1 LDAASASPPRGVQS
15 NSFVRDTTMLRRFVS
30 SGWSAFSASEIAAME
45 QLCTSHRQLLI
56 DGGFA
61 DVRSEAGY
69 TACAV
74 FLTNIDKAAQT
85 LSVDIAPRG
94 YRSQFSANYRALFPD
109 TARHYRVDV
118 LEASIDQ
125 HSAIWVNGEKFEL
138 SAEAVNHAE
147 ALQQA
152 WSDLA
157 ALLDRWHAARVAAP
171 DSHRNSAPPGGPTR
185 AELLT
190 VFVALDT
197 AWAQFEFKY
206 ISELIAIE
214 EQARQLI
221 VKAVRYDRELRS
233 SGKGTPQYKEVERN
247 LVKCL
252 AHLNSVANF
261 KGKGRDDLGCDI
273 LDSAVSVMQRC
284 KKGHTNA
291 PIRGAAREAAQVLA
305 SDVLAAFDAMRNY
318 LFEVSKCMER
328 VDPHLCNNVGLV
340 ARLVDWEESW
350 EIGSRFVL
358 DVAMFEAVCD
368 LVAEVKAAQE
378 LAPALTTM
386 CEDCDVELFLVLP
399 RVVLLCFLADSA
411 NKRAEVVKSLLPH
424 RFGITG
430 EGALPGKLDPEFKA
444 LFEQFNQAVRVL
456 ENTRVATPA
465 ASKGAAWELLVKRAV
480 LGGGDVR
487 NLYGE
492 RSLAT
497 QKVVEDLMREVE
509 RWSLE
514 LQRHCP
520 EDWNQFS
527 AVLVQCLTGGSPK
540 EPAPKFQV

>member
-1 LDAASASPPRGVQS
+1 
-15 NSFVRDTTMLRRFVS
+15 MLRSMFSS
-30 SGWSAFSASEIAAME
+30 SGWGAFSAAEVASVE
-45 QLCTSHRQLLI
+45 QLCTSHRQLLM

-74 FLTNIDKAAQT
+74 FLTNIDKAARALCLEVAQ
-85 LSVDIAPRG
+85 RG

-138 SAEAVNHAE
+138 SGEAIGHAE

-152 WSDLA
+152 WSDLG
-157 ALLDRWHAARVAAP
+157 ALLDRWHAARLAAP
-171 DSHRNSAPPGGPTR
+171 DSHRSGAPPGGPTR
-185 AELLT
+185 AELAT
-190 VFVALDT
+190 VLVALDT
-197 AWAQFEFKY
+197 AWSQFECKY

-221 VKAVRYDRELRS
+221 VKAVHYDDQLRS
-233 SGKGTPQYKEVERN
+233 LGKGSLQYKEAERN
-247 LVKCL
+247 LVQCI

-261 KGKGRDDLGCDI
+261 KRKGRDDLGCDI
-273 LDSAVSVMQRC
+273 LESAASILQRC
-284 KKGHTNA
+284 KKGHSNA
-291 PIRGAAREAAQVLA
+291 PISGAAREAAQVLA
-305 SDVLAAFDAMRNY
+305 SDVVAAYDAMRNY
-318 LFEVSKCMER
+318 LCEVGTCIER

-350 EIGSRFVL
+350 EVGARYVRE
-358 DVAMFEAVCD
+358 APMFEAVCD
-368 LVAEVKAAQE
+368 IVAEVKAAQE

-399 RVVLLCFLADSA
+399 RVVLLCFLADPA
-411 NKRAEVVKSLLPH
+411 NKRAELVKSLLPH
-424 RFGITG
+424 RFRTTS
-430 EGALPGKLDPEFKA
+430 EGALPGKLDPEFNE
-444 LFEQFNQAVRVL
+444 LFEQFGQALRVL
-456 ENTRVATPA
+456 ESTWAAAARA
-465 ASKGAAWELLVKRAV
+465 ASKDAAWEFLVKRAV

-492 RSLAT
+492 CPLPS